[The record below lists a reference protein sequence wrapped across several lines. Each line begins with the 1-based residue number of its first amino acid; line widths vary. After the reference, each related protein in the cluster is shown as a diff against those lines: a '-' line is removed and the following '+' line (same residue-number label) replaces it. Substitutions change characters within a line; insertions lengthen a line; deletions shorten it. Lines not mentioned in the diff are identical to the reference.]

1 MGLIDKVK
9 GLPTPLFILHF
20 TSKAVITL
28 GLGVLLANQLDGFG
42 WWIIGLG
49 LVLSIPAA
57 IKIFTK

>member
-1 MGLIDKVK
+1 MGIVDKVK

-20 TSKAVITL
+20 ASKAVIAF
-28 GLGVLLANQLDGFG
+28 GLGVLLANQIEGLG
-42 WWIIGLG
+42 WLIVGLG